1 MSKHEEE
8 IQKELL
14 DDELVPRVYFKES
27 LDNYVVVDGLP
38 IITPEK
44 KEKLIEVIRNNYS
57 QVGKVKS
64 IEVPFENETNLSK
77 GFISFQLFFFNF
89 INN

>member
-8 IQKELL
+8 FQRELL

-44 KEKLIEVIRNNYS
+44 KEKLIEVIKNNYN

-64 IEVPFENETNLSK
+64 IEVPFDKETNTSK
-77 GFISFQLFFFNF
+77 GFILFLLFF
-89 INN
+89 